1 MEAYKWGRLYALL
14 DYYIFLK
21 RLKTMNN
28 IASLIILPA
37 LSRFVMTNQVH
48 CLEVYKN
55 WDIYSNKPT
64 WGYIPFTLLFSPIFL
79 CLDEHLR
86 VSRYMWSSWGAW
98 YYFIQLH

>member
-55 WDIYSNKPT
+55 
-64 WGYIPFTLLFSPIFL
+64 
-79 CLDEHLR
+79 
-86 VSRYMWSSWGAW
+86 
-98 YYFIQLH
+98 